1 MEISKKSKKFE
12 KKFEENPVV
21 EEKIEKTKYISRE
34 KFVDFDSYYRARKS
48 ADMEVVEKCENCGKE
63 FATLEDKTL
72 YFAYT
77 EGLERK
83 IICSECAEKILLA
96 N

>member
-12 KKFEENPVV
+12 KNPKKKK
-21 EEKIEKTKYISRE
+21 KIEKTRYISRE
-34 KFVDFDSYYRARKS
+34 KFVDFDSYYRARKA

-83 IICSECAEKILLA
+83 IICSECTEKIILA